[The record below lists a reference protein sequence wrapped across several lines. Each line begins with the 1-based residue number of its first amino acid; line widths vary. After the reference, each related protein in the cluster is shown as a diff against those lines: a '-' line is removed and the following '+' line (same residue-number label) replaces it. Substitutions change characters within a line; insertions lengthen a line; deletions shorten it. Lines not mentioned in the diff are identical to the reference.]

1 MLQHPTS
8 VATKVVCLT
17 QVVREEEL
25 KDDLEYEDIVEDMK
39 QEGEKFGKS
48 SVIVTFIL
56 LSLLINPQNFIMVLI
71 VFLVIIFLFYSLFCS
86 PTFCYKESGLTF
98 RQKPP

>member
-1 MLQHPTS
+1 LLQHPTS

-56 LSLLINPQNFIMVLI
+56 LSLLINPQSVLW
-71 VFLVIIFLFYSLFCS
+71 Y
-86 PTFCYKESGLTF
+86 
-98 RQKPP
+98 

>member
-1 MLQHPTS
+1 MQHPTS

-56 LSLLINPQNFIMVLI
+56 LSLLINPQSVLW
-71 VFLVIIFLFYSLFCS
+71 Y
-86 PTFCYKESGLTF
+86 
-98 RQKPP
+98 

>member
-1 MLQHPTS
+1 MQRFILLQHPTS

-56 LSLLINPQNFIMVLI
+56 LSLLINPQSVLW
-71 VFLVIIFLFYSLFCS
+71 Y
-86 PTFCYKESGLTF
+86 
-98 RQKPP
+98 